1 MHVKLPQMVGIYTK
15 FIIVASGVWGEEI
28 EQWLGT

>member
-1 MHVKLPQMVGIYTK
+1 MCVKLPQMVGIDSK
-15 FIIVASGVWGEEI
+15 FIIVASGVWGEVI